1 MKAKITRKTI
11 EGVRQNYAVF
21 NPSFLKRLDLTPG
34 ELVRAPP
41 HLQGF
46 YVMAADTIED
56 DTVGIHPKYFDKN
69 DWTEGSIVQFE
80 KFSVENIVGLIRNKV
95 SGRTWNAQEI
105 HSIIHAIDN
114 EWLTPSHMATFATSC
129 EINHLTDSETV
140 FVASSFFE
148 FSAKLHLR
156 RGPVVD
162 KHSIGGIPGNR
173 ITPIMVPIIAA
184 AGLTIPKVSTR
195 AITSPAGTIDSVELI
210 MNVDFSPSEAAEIVE
225 KTGGCIVNGET
236 VGLGQ
241 TADKLI
247 KVLKEVRLD
256 PKELMIASILAKKS
270 AAGSKYV
277 LIDLPTG
284 RGAKLPSKQEARSLA
299 HLFSR
304 VGHELGLHVESVISP
319 GDKPIGEMIGPA
331 LEMKEAMMILEGKPS
346 SLSLRRK
353 AVSLSGIIF
362 EMVGLADRG
371 EGAIMAE
378 NILASGKALLKLR
391 EIIEAQGGDPHI
403 SSEDIPTAE
412 YKEKIFAKKD
422 DVVYTIDSKA
432 LRLIAHTAGAP
443 QDKEA
448 GVVLLVDRGEEI
460 QKGEALFEIHANS
473 ASKLEQAISL
483 AREKPPLVL
492 EKMVLEHIKDVVP

>member
-1 MKAKITRKTI
+1 MKIKVIPKEIKGLR
-11 EGVRQNYAVF
+11 ENYILF
-21 NPSFLKRLDLTPG
+21 NPDFLSKLSISPG
-34 ELVRAPP
+34 ELLKAYPYSE
-41 HLQGF
+41 GF
-46 YVMAADTIED
+46 YVVSTDIVEEGQAYL
-56 DTVGIHPKYFDKN
+56 HPKFFEKN
-69 DWTEGSIVQFE
+69 HWEPNKILNFE
-80 KFSVENIVGLIRNKV
+80 KFSVENFVEIINKKV
-95 SGRTWNAQEI
+95 SGKTWSSTEI
-105 HSIIHAIDN
+105 HSIIKAIDN
-114 EWLTPSHMATFATSC
+114 NWLTTGQLATFATAC

-140 FVASSFFE
+140 GVANAFYE
-148 FSAKLHLR
+148 FSAKLHIT
-156 RGPVVD
+156 RGPIVD

-195 AITSPAGTIDSVELI
+195 AITSPAGTIDSVEII
-210 MNVDFSPSEAAEIVE
+210 MDVDFTPEETTEIVE
-225 KTGGCIVNGET
+225 KTGGCVVNGET

-247 KVLKEVRLD
+247 KVLKEVHLD

-319 GDKPIGEMIGPA
+319 GIKPIGEMIGPA
-331 LEMKEAMMILEGKPS
+331 LEMKEALKILEGKPA

-353 AVSLSGIIF
+353 AISLSGIIF
-362 EMVGLADRG
+362 EMVGVADRG
-371 EGAIMAE
+371 KGAEIAE
-378 NILASGKALLKLR
+378 QYLDSGKALSKLK
-391 EIIEAQGGDPHI
+391 EIIEAQGGDPKI
-403 SSEDIPTAE
+403 TSDDIPTAE
-412 YKEKIFAKKD
+412 YKELVTATKD

-443 QDKEA
+443 QDKLA
-448 GVVLLVDRGEEI
+448 GVVLYVDRGEEI
-460 QKGEALFEIHANS
+460 KKGEPLFEIHS
-473 ASKLEQAISL
+473 SSSSKLDQAL
-483 AREKPPLVL
+483 AVAKENPPLVL
-492 EKMVLEHIKDVVP
+492 EKMVLEHITDVV